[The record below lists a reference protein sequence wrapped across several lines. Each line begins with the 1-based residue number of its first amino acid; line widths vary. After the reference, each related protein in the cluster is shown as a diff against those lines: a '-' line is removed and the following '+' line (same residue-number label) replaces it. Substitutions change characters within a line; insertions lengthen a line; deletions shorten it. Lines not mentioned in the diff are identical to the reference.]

1 MAKKPVKKEVAK
13 VKKTDVTKA
22 PKEKRKKIETVIGP
36 IVSRFPIKTQHTL
49 DQPLDEYTRDNL
61 KVYGSYVV
69 EQRAVPDFRDGLK
82 PVHRA
87 VLWSMVDL
95 GLRPDK
101 AYKKSAR
108 TVGQAIGV
116 YHPHGDSAAYDA
128 MVTIT
133 NTVPPFVAGQGGF
146 GSPSTMASAM
156 RYTEAKMS
164 KFTHSF
170 LLDPDYLKVV
180 PYVPNFSN
188 DAKIPLYMPAL
199 LPTLF
204 FITNIPAPAY
214 GVKAGNP
221 AFSMRSIADLVIN
234 MLRGKEFS
242 AKKLAEKLEIYHP
255 FGCTDISKDSDIETM
270 METGK
275 GNVTYAPLVETDVAK
290 RTIYLRSHVPTTL
303 ASEES
308 IQKTLNKISE
318 IDGVKAA
325 YNTPGKKDKR
335 AGPFGALCVVECPK
349 NMDEDRFDEVCHKV
363 DIILKSS
370 VNYRLGITIRRE
382 NSPNEFKYLDYV
394 TYFKAWINYRLKLES
409 RLIAHLIE
417 KAEREL
423 HINEVYLFAVE
434 NMEKLLK
441 LLPKV
446 LVAKDPNE
454 ALAKSLKIPV
464 EDAIIILDRK
474 VRQLAKLEADALKAK
489 IKGLKADI
497 KTLKA
502 EAKNP
507 GERAALDTERRVKTY
522 LKNPDVTQSGLAL

>member
-1 MAKKPVKKEVAK
+1 MAKKSTKKEIVK
-13 VKKTDVTKA
+13 VKKTDMAKAPPKKKATKA
-22 PKEKRKKIETVIGP
+22 IDFAGA
-36 IVSRFPIKTQHTL
+36 SRFPMETHETL
-49 DQPLDEYTRDNL
+49 DQPLDEYTGDKL
-61 KVYGSYVV
+61 KIYGSYVV

-95 GLRPDK
+95 GLRPS
-101 AYKKSAR
+101 APYKKSAR

-116 YHPHGDSAAYDA
+116 YHPHGDTAAYDA

-146 GSPSTMASAM
+146 GSPSTSASAM

-180 PYVPNFSN
+180 PYEPNFSN
-188 DAKIPLYMPAL
+188 DAKIPVYMPAL

-221 AFSMRSIADLVIN
+221 AFSMESVANVVVN
-234 MLRGKEFS
+234 MLRGKEYS
-242 AKKLAEKLEIYHP
+242 GKKLAEKLDIYHP
-255 FGCTDISKDSDIETM
+255 FGCLDVSKDDDIVEL

-275 GNVTYAPLVETDVAK
+275 GKVTYAPLTETDIAK

-308 IQKTLNKISE
+308 IGKTLAKIAD
-318 IDGVKAA
+318 IDGVKNAE
-325 YNTPGKKDKR
+325 NTPGKKVKNS
-335 AGPFGALCVVECPK
+335 GPFGALCVVECPK
-349 NMDEDRFDEVCHKV
+349 NMDEDRFDEICASV
-363 DIILKSS
+363 DNIVRSS
-370 VNYRLGITIRRE
+370 VNYRLGITVRHADK
-382 NSPNEFKYLDYV
+382 PNAFKYLDYV

-417 KAEREL
+417 KAEREK

-434 NMEKLLK
+434 NMDKLMK
-441 LLPKV
+441 ILPKV
-446 LVAKDPNE
+446 LVAKEPDVL
-454 ALAKSLKIPV
+454 LAKTMKIPL
-464 EDAIIILDRK
+464 EDATIILDRK
-474 VRQLAKLEADALKAK
+474 VRQLAKLEAAAIKEKISKLKEE
-489 IKGLKADI
+489 I
-497 KTLKA
+497 KTLKI

-507 GERAALDTERRVKTY
+507 GERAAKDTEQRVKAY
-522 LKNPDVTQSGLAL
+522 MKNPDVTQSGLPI